1 MKSVNYLLI
10 GIITIWCS
18 SLNAQEQLSLS
29 KAIQLGLERN
39 YDIRIERKNVDV
51 AENNNAWG
59 EAGRMPNVTLNATS
73 NNSQFNNESGDQ
85 FFNGA
90 TFPGFELNNQ
100 ISRSVQPSLNVNWV
114 IFDGFRVNYNKNRLE
129 NLEEE
134 TAGNAEIVISN
145 TVQAIILGY
154 YVAVL
159 ERQRLDV
166 FEQQLA
172 LSRDKYNRVKVKADI
187 GSAVSSDLL
196 LEEGNYLNDSV
207 NYINQKLAYR
217 NALRDLN
224 FLLDEDEVDKDYSFT
239 DNLEHEVEDIEL
251 GQLVSKL
258 EEENVDL
265 KTLYI
270 SQAILRNDVKIAG
283 ADRMPRL
290 SVDVGYSYNRSVQ
303 DLTNATSPDPGFVAP
318 PETSINKRGTLFA
331 NFTLSYTLFN
341 GNRINRAIKNAIIQE
356 DIGNIRID
364 RLKSSIN
371 RDLADTY
378 DQYQT
383 RKQLYNINERRV
395 DAATTN
401 LNISKD
407 KFDNG
412 TINSFDYRTVQNT
425 NLDASIQ
432 RLQSLYNL
440 IESKVALMRLT
451 GGILDNYVETS
462 QP

>member
-1 MKSVNYLLI
+1 MKSIKYLLLSI
-10 GIITIWCS
+10 ATLLYSVVG
-18 SLNAQEQLSLS
+18 AQEQLSLS
-29 KAIQLGLERN
+29 QAIEKGLDRN
-39 YDIRIERKNVDV
+39 YDIKVERKNIDI

-59 EAGRMPNVTLNATS
+59 EAGRLPNVTLNATS

-85 FFNGA
+85 FFNGQ
-90 TFPGFELNNQ
+90 TFPGFELNEQ
-100 ISRSVQPSLNVNWV
+100 RSYSVQPSLNANWV
-114 IFDGFRVNYNKNRLE
+114 IFDGFRVSYNKDRLE
-129 NLEEE
+129 NLENE
-134 TAGNAEIVISN
+134 TVGNAEIVISN

-154 YVAVL
+154 YIAVL
-159 ERQRLDV
+159 EKERLDV
-166 FEQQLA
+166 FEKQLA
-172 LSRDKYNRVKVKADI
+172 LSRDKYNRVKIKADI

-207 NYINQKLAYR
+207 NFINQKLAYR

-224 FLLDEDEVDKDYSFT
+224 FLFDEDQVDKDYQFT
-239 DNLEHEVEDIEL
+239 DDLEHEVEEIEL
-251 GQLVSKL
+251 GQLISKL
-258 EEENVDL
+258 DEENVDL
-265 KTLYI
+265 KTLYL
-270 SQAILRNDVKIAG
+270 SQAILRNDVKIAS

-290 SVDVGYSYNRSVQ
+290 SVDLGYSYNRSVQ
-303 DLTNATSPDPGFVAP
+303 DLTSASSPNPGFNAP
-318 PETSINKRGTLFA
+318 PETSINTRGTYYA

-341 GNRINRAIKNAIIQE
+341 GNQINRAIKNAVIRE
-356 DIGNIRID
+356 DIGNIRLD

-395 DAATTN
+395 DAAASN
-401 LNISKD
+401 LNISKE

-425 NLDASIQ
+425 NLDASVQ

-451 GGILDNYVETS
+451 GGILDKYVE
-462 QP
+462 